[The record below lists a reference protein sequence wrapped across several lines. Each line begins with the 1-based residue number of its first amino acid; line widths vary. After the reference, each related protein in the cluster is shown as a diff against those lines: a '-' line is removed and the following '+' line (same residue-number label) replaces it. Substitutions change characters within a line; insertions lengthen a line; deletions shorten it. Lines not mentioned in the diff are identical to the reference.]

1 MQPLKGGE
9 PKDRFLAVFGFLFPS
24 GEWPQAKLAEL
35 LSRVHFRELEAG
47 ATILREG
54 QVCASVPFVTE
65 GSIRVFKAAESG
77 REITLYR
84 IEKGQSCILSV
95 GCGTSLKTFPASV
108 VVEKPTS
115 AAFISTE
122 IIRRLFSESG
132 AFRDFVLDQ
141 YSRRIADVMELVE
154 EVAFRRVDQRLA
166 QWLLEHSTSEQSSS
180 EQSSSEQ
187 SSASERGLGLV
198 PATHQE
204 LADHVG
210 TSREVVSRI
219 LKDWEE
225 RGALELSRGSI
236 QLLPDFEKLRSN

>member
-9 PKDRFLAVFGFLFPS
+9 SKDRFLAVFGFLFPA
-24 GEWPQAKLAEL
+24 GEWPQVKLADL

-95 GCGTSLKTFPASV
+95 GCGSSLKTFPASV

-141 YSRRIADVMELVE
+141 YSRRMADVMELVE
-154 EVAFRRVDQRLA
+154 EVAFRRVDQRLV
-166 QWLLEHSTSEQSSS
+166 QWLLEHSSS
-180 EQSSSEQ
+180 EHGSSEKGSV
-187 SSASERGLGLV
+187 SSQGAGLV
-198 PATHQE
+198 SATHQE

-236 QLLPDFEKLRSN
+236 KLLPEFEKLRSN

>member
-1 MQPLKGGE
+1 MQPLKGSE
-9 PKDRFLAVFGFLFPS
+9 PKDRFLAVFGFLFPA
-24 GEWPQAKLAEL
+24 GEWPPAKLADL
-35 LSRVHFRELEAG
+35 LSYVHFRDLEAG
-47 ATILREG
+47 ATLLREG

-95 GCGTSLKTFPASV
+95 GCGSSLKTFPASV
-108 VVEKPTS
+108 VVERPTS
-115 AAFISTE
+115 AVFIPTE
-122 IIRRLFSESG
+122 TVRRLFAESA

-141 YSRRIADVMELVE
+141 YSRRMADVMELVE

-166 QWLLEHSTSEQSSS
+166 QWLLEHR
-180 EQSSSEQ
+180 
-187 SSASERGLGLV
+187 SASERGLGLV
-198 PATHQE
+198 SATHQE

-225 RGALELSRGSI
+225 RGALKLSRGSI
-236 QLLPDFEKLRSN
+236 KMLPGFEELRSN